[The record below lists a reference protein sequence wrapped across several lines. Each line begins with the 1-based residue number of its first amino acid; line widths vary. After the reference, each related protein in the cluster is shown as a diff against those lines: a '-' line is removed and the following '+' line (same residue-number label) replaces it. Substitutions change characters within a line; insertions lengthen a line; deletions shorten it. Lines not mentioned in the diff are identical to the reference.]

1 MPTIFILSG
10 PVHGGKTTL
19 LESSLTRW
27 AGRGL
32 AFGGFLSV
40 AVLDAE
46 GRAEY
51 DLLDLKEGR
60 RLPFLRRTGEPEAE
74 RTGPFFFVER
84 TLELA
89 RAIIHKAVPGE
100 LLVVDEVGPL
110 ELEGKGLW
118 PALRE
123 VIFRPGMRSLLV
135 VREEILETF
144 VASFGEEAPLIFDVR
159 DPNVQKLMDGGLFGT
174 ARLDED
180 PS

>member
-1 MPTIFILSG
+1 MIFILSG

-19 LESSLTRW
+19 LENSLAGW
-27 AGRGL
+27 ASRGL

-40 AVLDAE
+40 AVLDGQ
-46 GRAEY
+46 GRTEY

-74 RTGPFFFVER
+74 RTGPFFFVGR

-89 RAIIHKAVPGE
+89 RAIILRAGPGE
-100 LLVVDEVGPL
+100 LLIVDEVGPL
-110 ELEGKGLW
+110 ELQGSGLW

-123 VIFRPGMRSLLV
+123 VIFRPDVKTVLV
-135 VREEILETF
+135 VREEILEKF
-144 VASFGEEAPLIFDVR
+144 VASLGAAVPLIFDVR
-159 DPNVQKLMDGGLFGT
+159 DPNVRKLMDGSLFGT
-174 ARLDED
+174 AKLDEG